1 MKNCLIPFFGTALL
15 LMACGDE
22 VTNIS
27 EYGGADTVKAFKD
40 LGKCDKSA
48 IGKFVYVS
56 DSVKVYACTDD
67 GWAAVTGTAV
77 SGKNGSNGT
86 NGEKGDKGDKGD
98 DGDSCEGVQNKDG
111 SVTIKCGG
119 KKIGTI
125 SNGDDGAQ
133 GPAGESC
140 EGVQNDDG
148 SVTISCGGKEVGT
161 ITNGND
167 GAQGPAGESCKG
179 VKNKDGSVT
188 IKCGG
193 KDVGTI
199 TNGNDGA
206 PGTSCEGAL
215 NKNGSV
221 TIKCGGKE
229 IGTISNGNDGENGAS
244 CKIASD
250 KDGVVQLQ
258 CGEGESAVFTELYK
272 AMCGTKPYDP
282 KKSFCTAKGEVY
294 ELCKGKTYDTQS
306 EFCYEDEKYDFCE
319 GDRYNPTEEFCVDN
333 KLHTRCNGEEYD
345 LTSEFCINNKKYDF
359 CEGGSYN
366 PSEKFC
372 NNNKLYDLCG
382 DTDYNPLTH
391 LCKNGA
397 VVEAS
402 LCGDIVY
409 DPDEEFCAMFN
420 GGNVQQVYKKT
431 TITIKSENYSRTWM
445 AENLNYEVENSS
457 CYRDISS
464 NCDTYGRLY
473 TWAAAVGRTED
484 KCGSG
489 KSCISEGVVQGIC
502 PEGWHLPSKAEWGEL
517 FDAVGGASA
526 AFTVLRSNE
535 GWKNSN
541 GTDKYGFTMLP
552 GGEYIVESEGVPFS
566 GYYYISNDASFW
578 TSDADGKTHAYG
590 ILLNVDV
597 GLSINKSYSKD
608 DQFSVRC
615 VKDLVTE

>member
-1 MKNCLIPFFGTALL
+1 MKKYLIPFFGTALL

-86 NGEKGDKGDKGD
+86 NGKNGK
-98 DGDSCEGVQNKDG
+98 DGADGKDGTDGKSCTMTAFKDGTGFDVICDGKSIGSVKNGADGADGKDG
-111 SVTIKCGG
+111 SNGKDGTSCSVAKAEDSDDAVVTCG
-119 KKIGTI
+119 KT
-125 SNGDDGAQ
+125 
-133 GPAGESC
+133 
-140 EGVQNDDG
+140 
-148 SVTISCGGKEVGT
+148 SVTIHNGVDGK
-161 ITNGND
+161 
-167 GAQGPAGESCKG
+167 P
-179 VKNKDGSVT
+179 
-188 IKCGG
+188 
-193 KDVGTI
+193 
-199 TNGNDGA
+199 GA
-206 PGTSCEGAL
+206 PGTKGTDGT
-215 NKNGSV
+215 NGTNGTNGS
-221 TIKCGGKE
+221 
-229 IGTISNGNDGENGAS
+229 DGAS
-244 CKIASD
+244 CKIVSD
-250 KDGVVQLQ
+250 MDGVVQIQ
-258 CGEGESAVFTELYK
+258 CGEGKDATTTKLYK
-272 AMCGTKPYDP
+272 AICGTKPYDP
-282 KKSFCTAKGEVY
+282 EKSFCTAEGEAYPLCNGKKYDPATY
-294 ELCKGKTYDTQS
+294 ECVNGELVEVLKSCGDELYNAHAKFCFNNKTY
-306 EFCYEDEKYDFCE
+306 
-319 GDRYNPTEEFCVDN
+319 P
-333 KLHTRCNGEEYD
+333 LCNGEEYD
-345 LTSEFCINNKKYDF
+345 VELETCENGKKVVVY
-359 CEGGSYN
+359 
-366 PSEKFC
+366 EK
-372 NNNKLYDLCG
+372 CG
-382 DTDYNPLTH
+382 DEKYKAVDADH
-391 LCKNGA
+391 L
-397 VVEAS
+397 
-402 LCGDIVY
+402 
-409 DPDEEFCAMFN
+409 FCAEFEN
-420 GGNVQQVYKKT
+420 KTTEEKTYQVYKYT
-431 TITIKSENYSRTWM
+431 TIEVKDKDYSETWM

-457 CYRDISS
+457 CYKDISS

-484 KCGSG
+484 ECGSG
-489 KSCISEGVVQGIC
+489 KLCISEGVVQGIC

-535 GWKNSN
+535 GWENSN